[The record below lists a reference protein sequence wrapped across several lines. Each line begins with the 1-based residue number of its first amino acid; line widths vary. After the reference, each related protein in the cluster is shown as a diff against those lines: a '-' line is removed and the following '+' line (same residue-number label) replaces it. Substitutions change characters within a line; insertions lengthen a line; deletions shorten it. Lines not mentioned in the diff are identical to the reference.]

1 MDILR
6 HRTFKTLS
14 VIALT
19 VLMTACASRGG
30 YQPLPPVKVIT
41 ETVEVEIYSPP
52 LPPEIQLNDVEWK
65 VITNTPCKPATGKKT
80 LSEGKWYYTT
90 ERFEYEEYFDEEKQE
105 TRRRVKRDAEGKRIE
120 LPHLEDGNGVIQV
133 CGNLQQKIAEVE
145 LMLDGDFVIFAIT
158 PVGYEK
164 MSANLQEIKRY
175 IGQQKDIIYYYRE
188 ATAPKGVD
196 GWLEE
201 NKERQEQQVEEAK
214 ADNET
219 AQAPVVETK
228 PSEGFSLK
236 SLIPSIGKDSN
247 D

>member
-1 MDILR
+1 MN
-6 HRTFKTLS
+6 KTLQTLS
-14 VIALT
+14 IIALT
-19 VLMTACASRGG
+19 LIMTACASRGG

-41 ETVEVEIYSPP
+41 ETVEVEVYAPP

-80 LSEGKWYYTT
+80 LSQGKWYYTT

-105 TRRRVKRDAEGKRIE
+105 TRRRVKRDAEGNRIE

-175 IGQQKDIIYYYRE
+175 INQQK
-188 ATAPKGVD
+188 
-196 GWLEE
+196 
-201 NKERQEQQVEEAK
+201 N
-214 ADNET
+214 
-219 AQAPVVETK
+219 
-228 PSEGFSLK
+228 
-236 SLIPSIGKDSN
+236 
-247 D
+247 

>member
-175 IGQQKDIIYYYRE
+175 INQQKDIIYYYRE

-201 NKERQEQQVEEAK
+201 NKERQEQQVEKAE
-214 ADNET
+214 ADNE
-219 AQAPVVETK
+219 QVSVEPEVEDK
-228 PSEGFSLK
+228 SGFSLK
-236 SLIPSIGKDSN
+236 SLIPSIGNTKD
-247 D
+247 

>member
-30 YQPLPPVKVIT
+30 YEPLPPVKVIT
-41 ETVEVEIYSPP
+41 ETVEVEIYAPP

-105 TRRRVKRDAEGKRIE
+105 TRRRVKRDAEGNRIE

-175 IGQQKDIIYYYRE
+175 INQQKDIIYYYRE

-201 NKERQEQQVEEAK
+201 NKERQEQQVEKAE
-214 ADNET
+214 ADNE
-219 AQAPVVETK
+219 QVSVEPEVEEK
-228 PSEGFSLK
+228 SGFSLN
-236 SLIPSIGKDSN
+236 SLIPSIGKTKD
-247 D
+247 

>member
-30 YQPLPPVKVIT
+30 YEPLPPVKVIT
-41 ETVEVEIYSPP
+41 ETVEVEIYAPP

-175 IGQQKDIIYYYRE
+175 INQQKDIIYYYRE

-201 NKERQEQQVEEAK
+201 NKERQEQQVEKAEAENEQVSVEPEVE
-214 ADNET
+214 DN
-219 AQAPVVETK
+219 
-228 PSEGFSLK
+228 SGFSLK
-236 SLIPSIGKDSN
+236 SLIPSIGNTKD
-247 D
+247 

>member
-30 YQPLPPVKVIT
+30 YEPLPPVKVIT

-175 IGQQKDIIYYYRE
+175 INQQKDIIYYYRE

-201 NKERQEQQVEEAK
+201 NKERQEQQVEKAE
-214 ADNET
+214 ADNE
-219 AQAPVVETK
+219 QVSVE
-228 PSEGFSLK
+228 PEVEDNSGFSLK
-236 SLIPSIGKDSN
+236 SLIPSIGNTKD
-247 D
+247 

>member
-30 YQPLPPVKVIT
+30 YEPLPPVKVIT

-175 IGQQKDIIYYYRE
+175 INQQKDIIYYYRE

-201 NKERQEQQVEEAK
+201 NKERQEQQVEKAEAENEQVSVEPEVE
-214 ADNET
+214 DN
-219 AQAPVVETK
+219 
-228 PSEGFSLK
+228 SGFSLK
-236 SLIPSIGKDSN
+236 SLIPSIGNTKD
-247 D
+247 